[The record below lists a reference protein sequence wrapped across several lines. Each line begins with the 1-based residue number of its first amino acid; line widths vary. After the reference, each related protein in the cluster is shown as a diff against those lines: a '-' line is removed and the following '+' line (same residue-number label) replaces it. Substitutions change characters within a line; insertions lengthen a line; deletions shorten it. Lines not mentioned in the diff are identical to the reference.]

1 MRLQLVQPTRS
12 ELAARWKWHRA
23 LGAAFLGVAAGVS
36 ASAIVFPSGTL
47 VTALAWSLLGLA
59 AAYGAG
65 AFLMRGERA
74 RGFQAAVTLAYAEAG
89 VVLLVD
95 PRFGPLLLLFALS
108 AAFALGGVAQ
118 LTAAVIR
125 PHAQSR
131 WESASGLLLVALGAM
146 VALQWPLPA
155 IPSLCA
161 AFGLAAAAQG
171 TAYLR
176 LASAGARL
184 AEPWWNRAGGT
195 LAHIMRENMQR

>member
-1 MRLQLVQPTRS
+1 VRLQLVQPTRS
-12 ELAARWKWHRA
+12 ELVARWKWHRA
-23 LGAAFLGVAAGVS
+23 LGAAFLGVAAGAF
-36 ASAIVFPSGTL
+36 ASAIAFPPGLL

-65 AFLMRGERA
+65 ALLMRGERA
-74 RGFQAAVTLAYAEAG
+74 RGFQAAVTLGYAEAG
-89 VVLLVD
+89 AVLLLD
-95 PRFGPLLLLFALS
+95 PQFGPLLLLFALS
-108 AAFALGGVAQ
+108 AAFAIGGVAQ
-118 LTAAVIR
+118 LAAAVIR

-131 WESASGLLLVALGAM
+131 WESASGLLLVVLGAM
-146 VALQWPLPA
+146 VALQWPLSA

-184 AEPWWNRAGGT
+184 TEPGWNRMGGT
-195 LAHIMRENMQR
+195 WAQVMREDLQR

>member
-1 MRLQLVQPTRS
+1 VRLHLVKPARS

-23 LGAAFLGVAAGVS
+23 LGAAFLGVAAGAV
-36 ASAIVFPSGTL
+36 AAAIVLPPGTL
-47 VTALAWSLLGLA
+47 ATALAWSLLGLA
-59 AAYGAG
+59 AAYAAG
-65 AFLMRGERA
+65 AVLMKGERA

-89 VVLLVD
+89 AVLLLD
-95 PRFGPLLLLFALS
+95 PQFGPLLLLFALS
-108 AAFALGGVAQ
+108 AAFAIGGVAQ
-118 LTAAVIR
+118 VAAAVIR

-146 VALQWPLPA
+146 VALQWPLSA
-155 IPSLCA
+155 MPSLGV

-184 AEPWWNRAGGT
+184 AEPRSVRTEAA
-195 LAHIMRENMQR
+195 LARLMREHMPG

>member
-1 MRLQLVQPTRS
+1 VRLQLVQPTRS
-12 ELAARWKWHRA
+12 ELVARWKWHRA
-23 LGAAFLGVAAGVS
+23 LGAAFLGVAAGAF
-36 ASAIVFPSGTL
+36 ASAIAFPPGLL

-65 AFLMRGERA
+65 ALLMRGERA

-95 PRFGPLLLLFALS
+95 PQFGPLLLLFALS
-108 AAFALGGVAQ
+108 AAFAIGGFGQVAW
-118 LTAAVIR
+118 AMVR

-146 VALQWPLPA
+146 VALQWPLSA

-184 AEPWWNRAGGT
+184 AEPWWNRPGGSFVYLT
-195 LAHIMRENMQR
+195 RENVQA

>member
-1 MRLQLVQPTRS
+1 MRLQLVQPTRA
-12 ELAARWKWHRA
+12 ELVARWKWHRA
-23 LGAAFLGVAAGVS
+23 LGAAFLGVAAG
-36 ASAIVFPSGTL
+36 AFAAAIAFPPATL

-65 AFLMRGERA
+65 ALVMKGERA

-89 VVLLVD
+89 VVLLLD
-95 PRFGPLLLLFALS
+95 PQLGPLLLLFALS
-108 AAFALGGVAQ
+108 AAFAIGGVAQ
-118 LTAAVIR
+118 VTAAVVR

-146 VALQWPLPA
+146 VALQWPLSA

-184 AEPWWNRAGGT
+184 AEPWWNRTAGS
-195 LAHIMRENMQR
+195 LAYLIRENVPG